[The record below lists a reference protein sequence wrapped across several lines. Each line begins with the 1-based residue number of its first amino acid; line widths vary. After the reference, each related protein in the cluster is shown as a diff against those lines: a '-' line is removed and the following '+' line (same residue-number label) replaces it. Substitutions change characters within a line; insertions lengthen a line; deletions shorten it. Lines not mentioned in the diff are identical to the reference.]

1 MSGSLS
7 FRANVQNDETLD
19 QKTPETTKANPT
31 SSPGEWTAQTAERG
45 YYRRDGCFIKRS
57 LRPSEYI
64 TTQRETI
71 HTPQMGQERL
81 QNEAESLRFIRRVS
95 NVPVPTVYGAFEVDG
110 SYFLITEYIEGV
122 GMSQLPEHQKK
133 TVYVELDQHLA
144 TLRQITSD
152 TIGGPSGI
160 VIPPYRVM
168 HRADKDNW
176 SLRAS
181 EGRDYVFCHNDLSQH
196 NIIVDPNTLKINAI
210 IDWEYAGFFPPYFE
224 APFYKRIGP
233 SVALDGEEDDVPKL
247 LEFLR
252 GNPMQ

>member
-1 MSGSLS
+1 MSLQPNG
-7 FRANVQNDETLD
+7 QNEETSD
-19 QKTPETTKANPT
+19 QKTPETTEAKT

-57 LRPSEYI
+57 LRPSEYM
-64 TTQRETI
+64 TTQRGTI
-71 HTPQMGQERL
+71 HTPPMGKERL
-81 QNEAESLRFIRRVS
+81 QNEAVSLRFIRRVS
-95 NVPVPTVYGAFEVDG
+95 NIPVPTVYGAFEVDG

-133 TVYVELDQHLA
+133 TVHVELDQHLA
-144 TLRQITSD
+144 SLRKITSN

-176 SLRAS
+176 SLRPS
-181 EGRDYVFCHNDLSQH
+181 EGRDYVFCHNDLAQQ
-196 NIIVDPNTLKINAI
+196 NIIVDPVTLKINAI
-210 IDWEYAGFFPPYFE
+210 IDWEYAGFFPQYFE
-224 APFYKRIGP
+224 APFYKRRGP

-252 GNPMQ
+252 ANSME